1 MSTKVFLRKKIAPRI
16 AQGHPW
22 IFASEIG
29 EVVDFEKDG
38 ALVSVFSSNGSFVG
52 KGYYNPASKIS
63 IRVLTR
69 KEQQDIDDVFFLER
83 IRSAIRLRPAALF
96 QFPFVRL
103 VSSEADFLPGLT
115 VDKIQNYI
123 VFQTHTL
130 GMELCK
136 ETIATCL
143 QALFPN
149 SYIYEKND
157 GHFRNAEHL
166 EMLRRCW
173 FTDFEEQFSIAYSGL
188 TFKVDLGNAP
198 RTGLYWEQW
207 LLSRFLQP
215 YFQGKKIWDA
225 FCYDG
230 YIVLSALQNGA
241 STAIGSDWKEP
252 VLEQAR
258 EQAARNGLA
267 EKAGFVMAN
276 SFSNLSKTHLDDQCF
291 DLIILDP
298 PALNGVGK
306 NEETV
311 LSGYEKLLIN
321 ALERLANE
329 GLILL
334 TMSGMALSKDTLLER
349 INRIAQKM
357 RWRWRIVDTIEQGA
371 DHPRLA
377 LVPATHYFKAW
388 LLAFDK
394 DM

>member
-1 MSTKVFLRKKIAPRI
+1 MSAKVFLRKKIAPRI

-29 EVVDFEKDG
+29 EVVDFDTDG
-38 ALVSVFSSNGSFVG
+38 ALVSVYSSNGSFVG

-63 IRVLTR
+63 IRLLTR
-69 KEQQDIDDVFFLER
+69 KEQQDINADFFLAR
-83 IRSAIRLRPAALF
+83 IRAAIRLRPASVFHL
-96 QFPFVRL
+96 PFVRL
-103 VSSEADFLPGLT
+103 VSSEADFLPCLT
-115 VDKIQNYI
+115 VDKIQDYI

-130 GMELCK
+130 GMEFWK
-136 ETIATCL
+136 DTIAACL
-143 QALFPN
+143 QALFPECH
-149 SYIYEKND
+149 IYEKND
-157 GHFRNAEHL
+157 GHFRKAEHL
-166 EMLRRCW
+166 EMIRRCW
-173 FTDFEEQFSIAYSGL
+173 FSDFEEHFIIDHSGW
-188 TFKVDLGNAP
+188 TFRVDLANAP

-225 FCYDG
+225 FCHDG
-230 YIVLSALQNGA
+230 YLVLSALQNGA
-241 STAIGSDWKEP
+241 SVAVGSDWKEP

-258 EQAARNGLA
+258 EQVARNGLS

-276 SFSNLSKTHLDDQCF
+276 SFLNLSKTHLHDQCF

-321 ALERLANE
+321 ALNRLADE

-334 TMSGMALSKDTLLER
+334 TMSGMALPEDVLLER
-349 INRIAQKM
+349 INRIAQKQQ
-357 RWRWRIVDTIEQGA
+357 RGWRIVDTSGQGA
-371 DHPRLA
+371 DHPILA
-377 LVPATHYFKAW
+377 QVPATRYFKAW
-388 LLAFDK
+388 LLAFGLEI
-394 DM
+394 